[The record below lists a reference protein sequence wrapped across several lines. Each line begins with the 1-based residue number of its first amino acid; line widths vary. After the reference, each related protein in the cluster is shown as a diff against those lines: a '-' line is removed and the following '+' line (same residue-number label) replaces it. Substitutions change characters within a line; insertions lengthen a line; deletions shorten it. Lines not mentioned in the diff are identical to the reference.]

1 MIDYSRTWAIEALI
15 DILNAVGRISE
26 SAVAYSV
33 KGDHQ
38 RADDLNEIGGKLND
52 IMCQIEKIIN
62 IE

>member
-1 MIDYSRTWAIEALI
+1 MTDYSRAWAIEALI
-15 DILNAVGRISE
+15 DISNAVGRVSE
-26 SAVAYSV
+26 SAVAYAV